1 MGPLSHVIYYDTFK
15 NIPEY
20 LSKVLKDNSVGEK
33 IDKMMIEIY
42 ERQERLYIKLKMIF
56 YNYMFLIIVIS
67 VLVKYSNYHL
77 RFL

>member
-1 MGPLSHVIYYDTFK
+1 VGPLSHVIYYDTFK
-15 NIPEY
+15 GIPKY